1 MFQSG
6 VHEGLTAL
14 MKTLLLFF
22 AMLVSANV
30 FAHTCH
36 ISLYDQYNRPYLNF
50 YSTQDLNCQAAAN
63 QCYQTILS
71 NRLNPN
77 QYKCYTISITADQSQ
92 FQPQRPGFIEPDDR
106 EFLRVLERG
115 ETVYFK
121 NHPWLVIYE
130 TSENTY
136 ELIPVG
142 GKKNDI
148 EKNVSRSDIAITRG
162 CLRKICA
169 KSSVYYTRA
178 QKEMAV
184 EGIGYNGKY
193 VLKDVDSNAV
203 FTDVIFG
210 DIRQN

>member
-1 MFQSG
+1 
-6 VHEGLTAL
+6 
-14 MKTLLLFF
+14 MKTLLLSF
-22 AMLVSANV
+22 ALLATANV

-36 ISLYDQYNRPYLNF
+36 ISLYDPYNRPYLNF
-50 YSTQDLNCQAAAN
+50 YSTNDLNCQSAAN
-63 QCYQTILS
+63 QCYQTIS
-71 NRLNPN
+71 YNRLDPN
-77 QYKCYTISITADQSQ
+77 QYKCYTISISPDPQPQ
-92 FQPQRPGFIEPDDR
+92 FQPQRPGFIDPDDR
-106 EFLRVLERG
+106 EFLRDLVRG

-121 NHPWLVIYE
+121 NKQWLVVYE
-130 TSENTY
+130 TSEISY
-136 ELIPVG
+136 ELMPVG

-193 VLKDVDSNAV
+193 VLKDTDSNAV
-203 FTDVIFG
+203 FTDV
-210 DIRQN
+210 DYLDLRVTR

>member
-1 MFQSG
+1 
-6 VHEGLTAL
+6 
-14 MKTLLLFF
+14 MKTLLLSF
-22 AMLVSANV
+22 ALLASANV

-36 ISLYDQYNRPYLNF
+36 ISLYDSYNRPYLNF
-50 YSTQDLNCQAAAN
+50 YSTSDLNCQAAAN
-63 QCYQTILS
+63 QCYQTIS
-71 NRLNPN
+71 YNRLDPN
-77 QYKCYTISITADQSQ
+77 QYKCYTISMTADPQTQTQTQPTQ
-92 FQPQRPGFIEPDDR
+92 FQPQRPGFIDPNDR
-106 EFLRVLERG
+106 EFLRDLERG

-121 NHPWLVIYE
+121 NNAWLVVYE

-136 ELIPVG
+136 ELMPVG
-142 GKKNDI
+142 GKKSEI

-193 VLKDVDSNAV
+193 VLKDTNSKAI
-203 FTDVIFG
+203 FTDV
-210 DIRQN
+210 DYLDLRVTR

>member
-1 MFQSG
+1 
-6 VHEGLTAL
+6 
-14 MKTLLLFF
+14 MKTLLLSF

-36 ISLYDQYNRPYLNF
+36 IALYDPYNRPHLNF
-50 YSTQDLNCQAAAN
+50 YSSNDLNCQAAAN
-63 QCYQTILS
+63 QCYQTIS
-71 NRLNPN
+71 YNRLNPN
-77 QYKCYTISITADQSQ
+77 QYKCYTISMTADQQ
-92 FQPQRPGFIEPDDR
+92 PQTQPQYQPQRPGFIDPDDR
-106 EFLRVLERG
+106 DFLRVLERG

-121 NHPWLVIYE
+121 NTQWLVIYE

-184 EGIGYNGKY
+184 EAIGYNGKY
-193 VLKDVDSNAV
+193 VLKDTESKTV
-203 FTDVIFG
+203 FTDV
-210 DIRQN
+210 DYSDLRVTR